1 MEMCRFHSARPEGLE
16 PVCGQWKSADVR
28 MTILPDGFPEDPEK
42 HKRFA
47 KIAPTVNHSILVSSK
62 FGDLKD

>member
-47 KIAPTVNHSILVSSK
+47 KIAPTVNHLI
-62 FGDLKD
+62 